1 MALVEDY
8 IRDLKEITSFDSGS
22 RNIEGVARAASIMKR
37 HYDSIGFATKFVD
50 LGPNAGPGLFATNK
64 PDADHYD
71 ILLNAHLDT
80 VFPDGTAAKR
90 PFRIEGDRIYAPG
103 CMDCKGGVVA
113 FFYALKTLPSDVM
126 NRLSI
131 AVACNP
137 DEESGSVYSHEWLS
151 SLAKQCDRA
160 LVGEPGRPDDSLI
173 QSRKGIRGYVV
184 KFHGKASHAGNH
196 PEEGRDA
203 NIALMKFTLEAYKL
217 NDLAHGVS
225 VSPTVMQG
233 GSIRNAIS
241 DASKIYLDTRFLR
254 DEQIEKL
261 DRELRE
267 LASRTWVD
275 EVTAELT
282 IDHGRPAMPK
292 TEKTEELI
300 RLVNQAAKMA
310 GFDAKWVDAGGGSDA
325 AYMAA
330 AGIPAVDGCGPAGGG
345 AHSPN
350 EYLRI
355 DTIEERITM
364 IRNVLTLL

>member
-22 RNIEGVARAASIMKR
+22 RNIEGVAKAASIMKR
-37 HYDSIGFATKFVD
+37 HYDSIGFATNFVD
-50 LGPNAGPGLFATNK
+50 LGPAVGPGLFATNK

-113 FFYALKTLPSDVM
+113 FFYALKTLPPDVL

-151 SLAKQCDRA
+151 RLAKQCDRA

-184 KFHGKASHAGNH
+184 KFRGKASHAGNH

-217 NDLAHGVS
+217 NDLPHGVS

-241 DASKIYLDTRFLR
+241 DASEIYLDTRFLR

-267 LASRTWVD
+267 LVSRTWVD
-275 EVTAELT
+275 GVTAELT

-310 GFDAKWVDAGGGSDA
+310 GFDAQWVDAGGGSDA

-364 IRNVLTLL
+364 IRNVLTLI

>member
-241 DASKIYLDTRFLR
+241 DASEIYLDTRFLR

-310 GFDAKWVDAGGGSDA
+310 GFDAKWVDARGGSDA